1 MDIAEEKQAV
11 RRELKETAAAFS
23 REYVR
28 EISESVCEKVLHS
41 REFADAS
48 VIFGYLSF
56 QNEVSVDR
64 ILLEALRAGKTVTVP
79 LIVSRTE
86 MQAAVLES
94 LENLPLDRYGIRTVP
109 EPAEIISPE
118 SIDLILVPGAGFTVS
133 GCRMGRGAGYYD
145 RFLEKAKGFTLGITC
160 DRLLREQL
168 PADSHDR
175 KVDALVTETR
185 FVHCIDTNT

>member
-11 RRELKETAAAFS
+11 RRELKET
-23 REYVR
+23 E
-28 EISESVCEKVLHS
+28 
-41 REFADAS
+41 
-48 VIFGYLSF
+48 
-56 QNEVSVDR
+56 NEVSVDR

-175 KVDALVTETR
+175 KVDALVTETTPD
-185 FVHCIDTNT
+185 FSILIYSSKIVFGIQLI